1 MATEATLSKIG
12 WGFLENVEMFFKGIK
27 TPVSEK
33 MDLIRR
39 LKDLR
44 RAIKGDN
51 KWMSEIEQKAQKR
64 GISIDSMLTLDA
76 MWVLEQQKNN

>member
-1 MATEATLSKIG
+1 
-12 WGFLENVEMFFKGIK
+12 
-27 TPVSEK
+27 
-33 MDLIRR
+33 

-44 RAIKGDN
+44 GAIKGDN

-76 MWVLEQQKNN
+76 FWVLEQQKNN

>member
-1 MATEATLSKIG
+1 
-12 WGFLENVEMFFKGIK
+12 MFFKGIK

-76 MWVLEQQKNN
+76 IWVIEQQKNN